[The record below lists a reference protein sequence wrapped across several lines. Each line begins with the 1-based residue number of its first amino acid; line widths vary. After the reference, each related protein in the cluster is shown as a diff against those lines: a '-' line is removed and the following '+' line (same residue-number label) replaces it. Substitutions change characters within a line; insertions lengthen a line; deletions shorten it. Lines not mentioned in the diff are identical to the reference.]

1 MALII
6 INSVSIG
13 IQGGTSYSSLQTVLP
28 PVDQGDQRAYLFY
41 SFKITD

>member
-13 IQGGTSYSSLQTVLP
+13 IQGGMLYSLQTVLP

>member
-13 IQGGTSYSSLQTVLP
+13 IQGGT
-28 PVDQGDQRAYLFY
+28 LFLD
-41 SFKITD
+41 SFPTYHS